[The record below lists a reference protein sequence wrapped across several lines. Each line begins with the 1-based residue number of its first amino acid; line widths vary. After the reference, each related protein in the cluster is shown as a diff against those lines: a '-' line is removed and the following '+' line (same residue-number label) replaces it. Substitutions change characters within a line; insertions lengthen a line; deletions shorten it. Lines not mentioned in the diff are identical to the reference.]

1 LADGILSQIWWSLSS
16 SHFELSHSIF
26 VGGTPH
32 MGVVDHGLFSVSLAD
47 FFFLRIHNNFQ
58 HQSAHEGENY
68 ALEHL
73 SHAVLYGQNGHHE
86 GF

>member
-1 LADGILSQIWWSLSS
+1 
-16 SHFELSHSIF
+16 
-26 VGGTPH
+26 
-32 MGVVDHGLFSVSLAD
+32 MGVADHGIFSMSLAE

-68 ALEHL
+68 AHEHL
-73 SHAVLYGQNGHHE
+73 SHAVLYGQNDHHE